1 MKERESEVERY
12 LVWHVARMGGKTYKF
27 ASPAHRG
34 VADRIVC
41 LPNGDT
47 WFIELKAK
55 GGRLAP
61 LQERF
66 ATEMEDLNQL
76 YVCLWSLKQVDEW
89 VESLGLEWLH

>member
-1 MKERESEVERY
+1 MKESEIEKH
-12 LVWHVARMGGKTYKF
+12 LMWHVARMGGITYKF

-41 LPNGDT
+41 LPNGET

-55 GGRLAP
+55 GGRLSA

-66 ATEMEDLNQL
+66 AIEMEQTQQN
-76 YVCLWSLKQVDEW
+76 YACLWSVSHIETW
-89 VESLGLEWLH
+89 VESLGYEWLH

>member
-1 MKERESEVERY
+1 MKESEVERH
-12 LVWHVARMGGKTYKF
+12 LVWHVLRMGGRSYKF